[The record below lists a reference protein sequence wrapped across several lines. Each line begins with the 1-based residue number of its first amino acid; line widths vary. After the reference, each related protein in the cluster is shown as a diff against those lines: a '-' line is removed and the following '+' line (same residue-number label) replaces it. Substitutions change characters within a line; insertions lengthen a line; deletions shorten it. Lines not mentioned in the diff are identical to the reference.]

1 MPAYRIGEHEMEDP
15 NLGWE
20 EPIAQASSLR
30 SAVKELLAIG
40 LRPRGRGNM
49 GALEGVMLGASER
62 FERATS
68 SLWKYRRWPD
78 RVKARLENII
88 NARVAVR
95 REYPTHTR
103 FQFELLRPSERRALA
118 DDIFAMYEACLLD
131 IGRMHERGGVAG
143 EWYDIMYPKDAAPRT
158 IKLRRDASPN
168 NRPVYR
174 PRGLKKGLW
183 SEP

>member
-1 MPAYRIGEHEMEDP
+1 MEDP

-40 LRPRGRGNM
+40 LGPQERGNS
-49 GALEGVMLGASER
+49 GTIVGVVLGVSER

-78 RVKARLENII
+78 HVKSRLENIS
-88 NARVAVR
+88 NARRAVR
-95 REYPTHTR
+95 RDYPTGAW
-103 FQFELLRPSERRALA
+103 FEFAALPPKERRALA

-131 IGRMHERGGVAG
+131 IGRMHERGGLAG
-143 EWYDIMYPKDAAPRT
+143 EWYTIMYPKDAAPRT
-158 IKLRRDASPN
+158 IKLGRGANPKHS
-168 NRPVYR
+168 PVYR
-174 PRGLKKGLW
+174 HRGIKKGLW